1 MSADQVQRVLETALL
16 CSGRPLSLTE
26 LQRMFVMDD
35 ATTSLQPADI
45 KAELGTLA
53 KAWQDR
59 GLALVEVAGGWQFQ
73 SRPDMQAFLDRL
85 SPQRPSRYSRALLE
99 TLAIIA
105 WHQPVTRGD
114 IEDIRGVSVSAP
126 IIRTL
131 LERGWIEIL
140 GQRDAP
146 GRPSLLGTSQ
156 QFLSDLGLRSLDELP
171 EIDQFAARMAAET
184 AHVSQQNNEDSQTRP

>member
-85 SPQRPSRYSRALLE
+85 SSQRPSRYSRALLE

-114 IEDIRGVSVSAP
+114 IEDIRGVSVSTP

-146 GRPSLLGTSQ
+146 GRPSLFGTSQ

-184 AHVSQQNNEDSQTRP
+184 AHVSQQNNEDSQPRP